1 MTDPTEDERPALP
14 PRPQPLGGALHEY
27 LGYDPV
33 RFGSA
38 RPTAAGDAA
47 RGAFEHLLA
56 MGSMRRF
63 TDEELADAIRIDPS
77 QIQGLGPSIDAL
89 IALLEER
96 RRKILA
102 TFDPAPAARE
112 AARAFERAAEGA
124 VDPATPSAVRDR
136 IARAVAEGQ
145 LRDLERLWYRLPEG
159 SRAQVR
165 LTHALERLRE
175 RFEVDGM
182 ASRWP
187 FTGREALDVPRALEV
202 MAELEEIERL
212 LELRLHL
219 E

>member
-77 QIQGLGPSIDAL
+77 QIQGLGPSLDAL
-89 IALLEER
+89 IALLEQ
-96 RRKILA
+96 L
-102 TFDPAPAARE
+102 RE
-112 AARAFERAAEGA
+112 ALKDAKPA
-124 VDPATPSAVRDR
+124 VIDMD
-136 IARAVAEGQ
+136 
-145 LRDLERLWYRLPEG
+145 
-159 SRAQVR
+159 
-165 LTHALERLRE
+165 ALERFAPQEQVDSLRDAQRRVNE
-175 RFEVDGM
+175 
-182 ASRWP
+182 
-187 FTGREALDVPRALEV
+187 
-202 MAELEEIERL
+202 L
-212 LELRLHL
+212 LER
-219 E
+219 

>member
-89 IALLEER
+89 IELLEER

-102 TFDPAPAARE
+102 TFDPAPAARGISCGRRARGAE
-112 AARAFERAAEGA
+112 AHGVVAEVLVERAAE
-124 VDPATPSAVRDR
+124 
-136 IARAVAEGQ
+136 
-145 LRDLERLWYRLPEG
+145 
-159 SRAQVR
+159 
-165 LTHALERLRE
+165 RLR
-175 RFEVDGM
+175 
-182 ASRWP
+182 
-187 FTGREALDVPRALEV
+187 PR
-202 MAELEEIERL
+202 
-212 LELRLHL
+212 
-219 E
+219 